1 MALPQ
6 LPSGNGG
13 KRAYTHWCYVTTQ
26 PNTNWHAWIAGPC
39 HWFLAHVKGRT
50 KPCLHEM
57 SQGELKCP
65 QCDAGMMCE
74 PIGYQPLYREVDARP
89 CMVILHDYTREA
101 VDRLHLHARMTVG
114 RGGESSDGVYV
125 VPALKRE
132 PVYRSSLVE
141 RMKPADLTETL
152 LKLWGIPDLT
162 QWYRETHGGGVAPAK
177 MVPKLE
183 PKKSNGKPFSPMLK
197 KAAEVAQQIGDEMT
211 AGVPVDAVIQR
222 LRAHAAV
229 NKPSTNGDH

>member
-13 KRAYTHWCYVTTQ
+13 KRAYTHWCYVATQ
-26 PNTNWHAWIAGPC
+26 PNTNWHAWVAGPC

-57 SQGELKCP
+57 TQGELTCP

-89 CMVILHDYTREA
+89 CMVILHEYTREA
-101 VDRLHLHARMTVG
+101 VDRLHLHARVTVG

-125 VPALKRE
+125 VPALKRD
-132 PVYRSSLVE
+132 PVYQSSLVE
-141 RMKPADLTETL
+141 RMKPADLTHTL
-152 LKLWGIPDLT
+152 LKLWGIPHLAT
-162 QWYRETHGGGVAPAK
+162 WYSETHGAPHVEVKPA
-177 MVPKLE
+177 PKLK
-183 PKKSNGKPFSPMLK
+183 PVKSNGKPFSPALQ
-197 KAAEVAQQIGDEMT
+197 KAAEVAQQIGDDML
-211 AGVPVDAVIQR
+211 AGEGSDAVIQR
-222 LRAHAAV
+222 LRAKAAAMR
-229 NKPSTNGDH
+229 PSTNGDH